1 MAHQSQVALTN
12 MDIKSQLAQ
21 LAQLAESRS
30 LKVVDRGQGHL
41 QIVGGPLL
49 VNYYPLAKRRSAYVA
64 GTTGR
69 RVGIT
74 PQQAVE
80 MCFVPPQIKGA
91 ARIEERNGHSRRIRK
106 RMMRGAKEV
115 KCHWCPT
122 MITLNT
128 STIDHVIPLFR
139 GGLDNANNRVLA
151 CEPCNNKRGHAMPE
165 LMNERTP

>member
-1 MAHQSQVALTN
+1 MKSLEEIAAEKGLT
-12 MDIKSQLAQ
+12 
-21 LAQLAESRS
+21 
-30 LKVVDRGQGHL
+30 VVDRGQGHI

-49 VNYYPLAKRRSAYVA
+49 VNYYPLAKRRSAYIA

-80 MCFVPPQIKGA
+80 MCFVPPPVRGV
-91 ARIEERNGHSRRIRK
+91 ARIDPRKGKNRSRRK
-106 RMMRGAKEV
+106 QMMGGRKEV

-151 CEPCNNKRGHAMPE
+151 CHPCNNRRGHAMPE
-165 LMNERTP
+165 LKG